1 MKMSKVSPERIKKAK
16 EKLLHKWNTQVACN
30 KPSADKIRAHK
41 RAIRRMKR
49 DRHEIV
55 DGQVE
60 AIKEQ
65 QAQDA
70 IVREYLEGSGET

>member
-1 MKMSKVSPERIKKAK
+1 MKMSKVSPEKLKKAK
-16 EKLLHKWNTQVACN
+16 EKLVNKWNKEVACQ
-30 KPSADKIRAHK
+30 KPSAQKIRNTK

-55 DGQVE
+55 DGQIDV
-60 AIKEQ
+60 IKEQ

-70 IVREYLEGSGET
+70 IVREYLDGSGET